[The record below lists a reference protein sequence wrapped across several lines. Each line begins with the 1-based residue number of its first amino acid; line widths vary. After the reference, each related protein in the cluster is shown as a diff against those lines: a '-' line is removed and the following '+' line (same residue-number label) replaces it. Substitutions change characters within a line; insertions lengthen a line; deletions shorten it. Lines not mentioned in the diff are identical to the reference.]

1 LHKRYPVVFTMA
13 PSLLHPPSHLSP
25 AAALQLSQQAPFVLQ
40 SSPATVS
47 SAPLTA
53 LFSASETPDL
63 WLKYEN
69 LLLSCLRTGDEHAA
83 HQCLDRLVAR
93 FGENNERVQ
102 ALKGLVRE
110 ADATN
115 NADLE
120 KILRDYDNILAENGT
135 NIVSCVLCCE
145 ARTRTP

>member
-1 LHKRYPVVFTMA
+1 MT

-25 AAALQLSQQAPFVLQ
+25 AAALQLSQQAPLVLQ

-47 SAPLTA
+47 SSPLAA
-53 LFSASETPDL
+53 LFSASESPDL

-93 FGENNERVQ
+93 FGENNERVL
-102 ALKGLVRE
+102 ALKGLVKE
-110 ADATN
+110 AEASN
-115 NADLE
+115 NGDLE
-120 KILRDYDNILAENGT
+120 KVLKEYDNILADNGT
-135 NIVSCVLCCE
+135 NIVSLDCCGHSWE
-145 ARTRTP
+145 RVDC